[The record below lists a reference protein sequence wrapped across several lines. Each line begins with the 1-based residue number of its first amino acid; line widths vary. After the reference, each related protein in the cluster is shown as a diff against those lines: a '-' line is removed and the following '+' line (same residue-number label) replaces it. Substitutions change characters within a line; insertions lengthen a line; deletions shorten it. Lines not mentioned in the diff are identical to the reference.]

1 MDRGPRGAD
10 AEACPAAG
18 TNKTSPPSIASRTA
32 ENRPP
37 AMRGMHQ
44 SGEQSR
50 ARLTGQDGQG
60 SAKQAVP
67 PTAPS
72 ARTLSA
78 YLHRRGDASGSAVA
92 RIYGLRACFTVP
104 PCPDCCRFLRAGG
117 RVRGAKRPRSG
128 AEGALD
134 TAARERI
141 MAGGGKGANLR
152 RDRRFR
158 VCWRGAFLA
167 GIGVTCSMTG
177 RGRRGDSQAYLG
189 PRARAAPGDMMIDWV
204 SSRLR
209 GDAAA
214 QSIQA
219 VRLALRGRTGSG

>member
-1 MDRGPRGAD
+1 MGWRGRSGSLPRPRVRTRPARRPGRAGRRRTSRPD
-10 AEACPAAG
+10 ARHIPVRRAARAPVITG
-18 TNKTSPPSIASRTA
+18 QNGRRSAKRAVTRTA
-32 ENRPP
+32 R
-37 AMRGMHQ
+37 
-44 SGEQSR
+44 
-50 ARLTGQDGQG
+50 
-60 SAKQAVP
+60 
-67 PTAPS
+67 S

-92 RIYGLRACFTVP
+92 AFTVCGRASLCP
-104 PCPDCCRFLRAGG
+104 LALIAAGPCERAAGSG
-117 RVRGAKRPRSG
+117 GAKRPRSG

-158 VCWRGAFLA
+158 DCLRGAFLA
-167 GIGVTCSMTG
+167 GTG
-177 RGRRGDSQAYLG
+177 GDLLHDGTGGGEGQPGLPRPAG
-189 PRARAAPGDMMIDWV
+189 ACRARRHDD
-204 SSRLR
+204 RLGVLPPA

>member
-1 MDRGPRGAD
+1 AAFTVCGRASLCSL
-10 AEACPAAG
+10 ALIAAG
-18 TNKTSPPSIASRTA
+18 FCERAA
-32 ENRPP
+32 
-37 AMRGMHQ
+37 G
-44 SGEQSR
+44 SG
-50 ARLTGQDGQG
+50 
-60 SAKQAVP
+60 
-67 PTAPS
+67 
-72 ARTLSA
+72 
-78 YLHRRGDASGSAVA
+78 
-92 RIYGLRACFTVP
+92 
-104 PCPDCCRFLRAGG
+104 
-117 RVRGAKRPRSG
+117 GAKRPRSG

-134 TAARERI
+134 AAAGERI

-167 GIGVTCSMTG
+167 GTG
-177 RGRRGDSQAYLG
+177 GDLLHDGTGRRGDSQAYLG
-189 PRARAAPGDMMIDWV
+189 PRARAAPGDMMMYWV